1 MDGVC
6 FYCLHSV
13 FSITR
18 DAYMTFFKWIND
30 QYFLCGWASR
40 RWDEAWIIVGDM
52 LTQRMESVSPFF
64 TFYQIEYQ
72 QILQPTTIIQ
82 LCWLTLDVFHLFD
95 VARVSYKWFSVE
107 LSKQAVWTIVGS
119 RKFDLNPRLN
129 CLRC

>member
-1 MDGVC
+1 
-6 FYCLHSV
+6 
-13 FSITR
+13 
-18 DAYMTFFKWIND
+18 MTFFKWIND

-82 LCWLTLDVFHLFD
+82 PWLFCNFVD

-107 LSKQAVWTIVGS
+107 LSKQAAWT
-119 RKFDLNPRLN
+119 F
-129 CLRC
+129 